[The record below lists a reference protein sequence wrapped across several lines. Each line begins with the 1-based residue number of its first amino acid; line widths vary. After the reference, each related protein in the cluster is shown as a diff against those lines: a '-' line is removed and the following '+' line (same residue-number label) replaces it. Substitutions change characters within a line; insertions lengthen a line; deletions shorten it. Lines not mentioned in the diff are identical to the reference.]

1 MSKWR
6 SEFPAQ
12 LPFGVFINVSPHQLA
27 QAGFVDRVAGVLE
40 RHGLG
45 TGDIG
50 IEVTEGVFI
59 DETGGTVGD
68 NLAELARR
76 GVRLSLDDFGTG
88 YSALASLKRFPF
100 SILKIDRFFI
110 GSIRRSDDA
119 APITSS
125 VVALG
130 RTLGMTVVAEGIES
144 DAQLELLQRLGC
156 DDRAGLP
163 ARAAAGRRRADGA
176 SRDDEWPHRRSPR
189 RRIAAIG
196 RLRRPH
202 RQLRRF

>member
-1 MSKWR
+1 M
-6 SEFPAQ
+6 
-12 LPFGVFINVSPHQLA
+12 
-27 QAGFVDRVAGVLE
+27 
-40 RHGLG
+40 
-45 TGDIG
+45 
-50 IEVTEGVFI
+50 
-59 DETGGTVGD
+59 
-68 NLAELARR
+68 
-76 GVRLSLDDFGTG
+76 RLSLDDFGTG

-156 DDRAGLP
+156 DAGQGYLL
-163 ARAAAGRRRADGA
+163 ARPLAV
-176 SRDDEWPHRRSPR
+176 DELTELLETTNG
-189 RRIAAIG
+189 RIAAVHG
-196 RLRRPH
+196 GTSRRSAA
-202 RQLRRF
+202 